1 LLLLLL
7 LMLLLPL
14 PLLPLPMLPLPL
26 LPLQLLPLQLL
37 RRLAA
42 LSSRAASLFVFEKR
56 EGREEKLS

>member
-1 LLLLLL
+1 
-7 LMLLLPL
+7 MLLLPL

-26 LPLQLLPLQLL
+26 LPLPLLPLQLL